1 VKLKKALKH
10 YILIFNRLDKEVPL
24 CKIKKAL
31 YKTSMDL
38 SNGINLILTLKAMA
52 ILLKK
57 AKAFIILIFKNKA
70 YYKIM
75 ETLYCKKIKQ
85 FKKTKF

>member
-1 VKLKKALKH
+1 
-10 YILIFNRLDKEVPL
+10 
-24 CKIKKAL
+24 
-31 YKTSMDL
+31 MDL
-38 SNGINLILTLKAMA
+38 SNGINLILALKAMA